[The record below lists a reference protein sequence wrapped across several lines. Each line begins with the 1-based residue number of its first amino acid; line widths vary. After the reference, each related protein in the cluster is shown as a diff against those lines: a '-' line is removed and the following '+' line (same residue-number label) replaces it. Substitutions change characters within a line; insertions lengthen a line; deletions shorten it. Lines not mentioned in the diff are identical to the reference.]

1 MATIVLADGTTLSN
15 LTVNGD
21 NFISN
26 VELTE
31 DIFENNMSPVTIDTD
46 DEHMIHDHM
55 DLVQIV
61 HWKENEWWF
70 VLRDLTQQELNDA
83 KTRADIDFIAMM
95 TDVDLPEEEDGEE
108 E

>member
-26 VELTE
+26 TELTE

-46 DEHMIHDHM
+46 DEHTIHDHM

-70 VLRDLTQQELNDA
+70 VLRDLTKAELDQA
-83 KTRADIDFIAMM
+83 KIRGDIDFIAMM
-95 TDVDLPEEEDGEE
+95 SDIDLEDI
-108 E
+108 